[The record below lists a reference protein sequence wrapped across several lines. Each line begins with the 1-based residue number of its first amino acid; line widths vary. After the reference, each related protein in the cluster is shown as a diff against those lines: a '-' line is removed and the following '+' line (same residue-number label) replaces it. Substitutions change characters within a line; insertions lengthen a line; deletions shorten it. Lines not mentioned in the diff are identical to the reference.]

1 MKRFKVLIP
10 AAILALSLNGCG
22 GKDAAATSDAVSET
36 VTPVEVQEIVA
47 ENIVKEI
54 SYGGK
59 ITSDQ
64 TVSVNPKTSG
74 RVDTILVDVGDRVK
88 KGQVLFTID
97 KEDLEKQLAQL
108 EASLAISNASV
119 NSAQNGVNQVEGGQ
133 TQSSRL
139 SMENAVKNAQTAVDN
154 AAASLDTAEKSFND
168 TAKKY
173 EDYKTM
179 LDAGVIS
186 QKDYDSIELGY
197 NQAKNGYEQAKLAYN
212 QAQTSLDQAKESLK
226 IFNEQT
232 INDNKTNAQ
241 SGLDTAIASRET
253 VLLQIKQLKDT
264 IADTNVVSP
273 IDGVVSAKNIEITN
287 MVSAGSNP
295 IEITADSAVNVDVN
309 VSERIINKIKAGDTV
324 KVNMGTAE
332 QQEITGT
339 IKTVNTVADSTGT
352 YPVKVSVENTD
363 GSLKSGM
370 FANVVFTEEFAND
383 TAVVPV
389 NTVIENETEKYVF
402 VVDGNTVKKAVV
414 ETGVDNGE
422 MLQLVSGVENGDKV
436 VVSGQSYLADGDKV
450 KVVTEEE

>member
-22 GKDAAATSDAVSET
+22 GKDKETAAIVSET
-36 VTPVEVQEIVA
+36 VTPVEVQEIA
-47 ENIVKEI
+47 SENIVKEI
-54 SYGGK
+54 TYGGK
-59 ITSDQ
+59 ITADH
-64 TVSVNPKTSG
+64 TVAVTPKTSG
-74 RVDTILVDVGDRVK
+74 RVDTILVDVGDKVK

-108 EASLAISNASV
+108 EASLAISNAGV
-119 NSAQNGVNQVEGGQ
+119 TSAQNGVNQVEGGQ
-133 TQSSRL
+133 TQTSRL

-154 AAASLDTAEKSFND
+154 AAASLDTAEKSYND
-168 TAKKY
+168 VAKKY

-179 LDAGVIS
+179 LEAGVIS
-186 QKDYDSIELGY
+186 QSDFDAIELGY
-197 NQAKNGYEQAKLAYN
+197 NQAKNGYEQAKLGYN
-212 QAQTSLDQAKESLK
+212 QAQTSLEQAKESLK

-232 INDNKTNAQ
+232 INDSKTNAQ
-241 SGLDTAIASRET
+241 SGLNTALASRET

-273 IDGVVSAKNIEITN
+273 IDGVISAKNIEVTN
-287 MVSAGSNP
+287 MVSAGSEP
-295 IEITADSAVNVDVN
+295 MEITADSAINVDVN

-324 KVNMGTAE
+324 KVNIGTVSDE
-332 QQEITGT
+332 PVTGV
-339 IKTVNTVADSTGT
+339 IKTVNTVADNTGT
-352 YPVKVSVENTD
+352 YPVKVSVENTS
-363 GSLKSGM
+363 GSLKPGM

-402 VVDGNTVKKAVV
+402 VVDGNSVKKAVV

-436 VVSGQSYLADGDKV
+436 VVSGQSYLSDGDKV